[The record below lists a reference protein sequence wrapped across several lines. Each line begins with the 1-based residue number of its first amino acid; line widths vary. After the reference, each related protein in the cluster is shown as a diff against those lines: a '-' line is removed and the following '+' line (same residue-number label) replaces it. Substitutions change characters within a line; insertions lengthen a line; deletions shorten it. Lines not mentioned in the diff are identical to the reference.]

1 MKKNLFKK
9 ISIILTVVVLV
20 GCAVIGQQYVVNK
33 KTASESITES
43 KTINVTITVENQI
56 KEIKA
61 EEGLSV
67 MDIMKENYDLQTQY
81 DGTFISGIDDI
92 VADETNFI
100 AFNVNGEMSMVGAS
114 DYYPVSGDSIE
125 FKLTPLQ

>member
-9 ISIILTVVVLV
+9 ISIILAVIALV

-33 KTASESITES
+33 NIHRESMTQS
-43 KTINVTITVENQI
+43 KEVNITITVEDQT
-56 KEIKA
+56 KEVKV

-67 MDIMKENYDLQTQY
+67 MDIMKENYSLQTQY
-81 DGTFISGIDDI
+81 DGTFISGIDDV
-92 VADETNFI
+92 VADENNFI
-100 AFNVNGEMSMVGAS
+100 AFNINGEMSMVGAG
-114 DYYPVSGDSIE
+114 DYFPVNGDNID

>member
-9 ISIILTVVVLV
+9 ISIILAVIALV

-33 KTASESITES
+33 NIHSESMTQS
-43 KTINVTITVENQI
+43 KEVNITITVEDQT
-56 KEIKA
+56 KEIKV

-67 MDIMKENYDLQTQY
+67 MDIMKENYSLQTQY
-81 DGTFISGIDDI
+81 DGTFISGIDDV
-92 VADETNFI
+92 VADENNFI
-100 AFNVNGEMSMVGAS
+100 TFNINGEMSMVGAG
-114 DYYPVSGDSIE
+114 DYFPVNGDSIE